1 MGSWYGWFFDTGRQ
15 CWQRVCEADDLGAC
29 SRRLGEIAQERR
41 VKDRYAVM
49 TGGSEPPFRPAAP
62 RRNPLPAQPALA
74 VEMLRAEVELLKAQ
88 LEKEDR
94 S

>member
-1 MGSWYGWFFDTGRQ
+1 MTWYGWIFDTRRQ
-15 CWQRVCEADDLGAC
+15 IWTRVCQAEDLAAC
-29 SRRLGEIAQERR
+29 SRRLEEIAREHR

>member
-1 MGSWYGWFFDTGRQ
+1 MGSWYGWIFDTGRQ

-49 TGGSEPPFRPAAP
+49 TGGSEPPFRPV
-62 RRNPLPAQPALA
+62 RRRSPLPANPALA
-74 VEMLRAEVELLKAQ
+74 VEMLRAEVEVLKAR
-88 LEKEDR
+88 LAEEDR